1 MSADVGLVPEKSK
14 LTRECLEEAVLASQR
29 TLYHHPV
36 SQKIP
41 FCCFNGGSDVWIDVG
56 DKSLGVSVL
65 QRYFNNSNGEE
76 IWGGNTLHV
85 GDQFMSLGGNDFK
98 AVVSPAEDGVN
109 SRGKLVRLLGL
120 LILERR

>member
-1 MSADVGLVPEKSK
+1 MKWSLGRRRILRHFWILLKKHYMIVHKSMRLKCQIIRKQRAVGNLLPLLSADVGLVPEKSK

-29 TLYHHPV
+29 TLSHHPV

-65 QRYFNNSNGEE
+65 QRYFHNST
-76 IWGGNTLHV
+76 I
-85 GDQFMSLGGNDFK
+85 SK
-98 AVVSPAEDGVN
+98 
-109 SRGKLVRLLGL
+109 R
-120 LILERR
+120 

>member
-1 MSADVGLVPEKSK
+1 LVPHKTK

-29 TLYHHPV
+29 TLSHHPV
-36 SQKIP
+36 SEKIP
-41 FCCFNGGSDVWIDVG
+41 FCCFNGGSDVWVDIG

-65 QRYFNNSNGEE
+65 QRYFHISTGSDNQ

-98 AVVSPAEDGVN
+98 AVCF
-109 SRGKLVRLLGL
+109 RYLVKTGADL
-120 LILERR
+120 